1 MVVLTKS
8 DVGSDVGP
16 ALPFQRNLLFQ
27 HHHGYLLGTRS
38 HDKECNHTLLA
49 QQVVGPVDR
58 LAVTF
63 EDL

>member
-1 MVVLTKS
+1 ML
-8 DVGSDVGP
+8 D
-16 ALPFQRNLLFQ
+16 LLSLSSEICCSSIATATFSV
-27 HHHGYLLGTRS
+27 HVHPN
-38 HDKECNHTLLA
+38 KECDHPFLA